1 MSLVRTRRE
10 VAQSMGVLAC
20 LAGCALVV
28 LWWLNRFAAHRGGHD
43 LSGIIFFAPLPIIG
57 GIGMLLLRKW
67 GALVLALP
75 LVITMLFVSKD
86 FFVGDLSWRLL
97 VASSAFFGSLLT
109 LILWPWPAL
118 TWRTPLRSDVR
129 ALLDPDG

>member
-43 LSGIIFFAPLPIIG
+43 LSGIIFFALLPIIG

-75 LVITMLFVSKD
+75 LVITMLFVGKD

-129 ALLDPDG
+129 ALLDPEG